1 MRSRVIPGSSP
12 TIDRRLAVNRLN
24 SVLLPTLGRPTIAT
38 SGSFAAPAFTGTTDL
53 RYVGKG
59 GSSSETV
66 EDAPPLQ
73 CTVRFMPATHH
84 SARAFEDRILSAAQ
98 IVRVFSSRRAEIRL

>member
-38 SGSFAAPAFTGTTDL
+38 SGSFAAPVFTGTTDL

-59 GSSSETV
+59 TPAAKQSKTRRLFSVLSGSCR
-66 EDAPPLQ
+66 P
-73 CTVRFMPATHH
+73 PAT
-84 SARAFEDRILSAAQ
+84 AREPSKIGALRQRKL
-98 IVRVFSSRRAEIRL
+98 

>member
-38 SGSFAAPAFTGTTDL
+38 RGSFAAPAFTGTTDL

-59 GSSSETV
+59 NSTSETI
-66 EDAPPLQ
+66 EDALLHQ
-73 CTVRFMPATHH
+73 CTVRFMPTTPCT
-84 SARAFEDRILSAAQ
+84 ARAFEDWGPSKARIVS
-98 IVRVFSSRRAEIRL
+98 VFL

>member
-12 TIDRRLAVNRLN
+12 TIDRRLAVSRLN

-38 SGSFAAPAFTGTTDL
+38 SGSFAAPAFAGTTDL

-59 GSSSETV
+59 TPIDGTDSARLCSFLVSRHDHRRLTPYASKTVSLLSRLQPSSSV
-66 EDAPPLQ
+66 W
-73 CTVRFMPATHH
+73 
-84 SARAFEDRILSAAQ
+84 AA
-98 IVRVFSSRRAEIRL
+98 

>member
-12 TIDRRLAVNRLN
+12 TIDRRLAVNRLK

-38 SGSFAAPAFTGTTDL
+38 RGSFAAPAFTGTTDL

-59 GSSSETV
+59 NSSSETV
-66 EDAPPLQ
+66 KDAPPLQ
-73 CTVRFMPATHH
+73 CTVRFMAVTRHR
-84 SARAFEDRILSAAQ
+84 ARAFEALSSSTAG
-98 IVRVFSSRRAEIRL
+98 IV